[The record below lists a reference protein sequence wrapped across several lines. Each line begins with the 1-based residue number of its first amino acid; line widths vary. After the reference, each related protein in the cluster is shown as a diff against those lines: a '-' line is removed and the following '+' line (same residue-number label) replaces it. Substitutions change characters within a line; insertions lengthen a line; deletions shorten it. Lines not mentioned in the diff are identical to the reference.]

1 MHAAV
6 APSQPAVL
14 SLWVVARRGSVS
26 DYMTGCEKGKP
37 TTKSAL
43 TVCLVAGPVGWVGS
57 NPHFENGANPSIVW
71 LPV

>member
-14 SLWVVARRGSVS
+14 SLWVVARWGSVS

-43 TVCLVAGPVGWVGS
+43 KAHAAGVAGGREG
-57 NPHFENGANPSIVW
+57 GG
-71 LPV
+71 LQQ